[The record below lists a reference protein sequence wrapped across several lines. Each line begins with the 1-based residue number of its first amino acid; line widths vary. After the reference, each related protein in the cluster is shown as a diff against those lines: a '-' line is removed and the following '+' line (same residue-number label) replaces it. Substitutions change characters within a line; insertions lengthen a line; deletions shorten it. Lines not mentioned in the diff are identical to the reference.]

1 MDESQL
7 KNSGFIIFR
16 SIQEHINLNNFDG
29 QALFFFSSLGLVRA
43 SRALSGAVEINGTAL
58 DPSQMAPV
66 WAQFVSG
73 TAEVSNCT

>member
-1 MDESQL
+1 MVRLS
-7 KNSGFIIFR
+7 
-16 SIQEHINLNNFDG
+16 
-29 QALFFFSSLGLVRA
+29 FFSSLGLVRA
-43 SRALSGAVEINGTAL
+43 SRALSGVVEINGTAL